1 MKSDPDDEPGI
12 VLVYALVMFL
22 AFIAAGVIAAGI
34 MIHASL

>member
-12 VLVYALVMFL
+12 YLFYAFIMFL
-22 AFIAAGVIAAGI
+22 AFVAAAVIAAGI